1 MIAMKI
7 EPSHESPR
15 EQRARRPAGW
25 RILGLSLLTF
35 GAVITT
41 VGLFYAEENWRG
53 RQEWEA
59 YKRHLEASGVHLD
72 WHKDIPP
79 PVPDDQNFAM
89 TPFLAPLYDYIRPP
103 NGNTDFLP
111 YRDTNGVN
119 RAECFAQD
127 FDLHYDFRDFFAEQ
141 GHLAN
146 LNQWVS
152 ILRNPAQPIQ
162 PNSTPPPAQLTRK
175 EAAAEI
181 LLELNQFK
189 PVLDELRTAST
200 RPYSRFNVYY
210 GPPNPLLMVLPHVFV
225 LERLSG
231 VLQVRASAKLALG
244 DSQGAF
250 EDVCLMFALAEA
262 IHADA
267 IFWSQ
272 SARASMLCG
281 CRQIIWEGLAQD
293 LWSDPQL
300 LAFETRLTKIALIKD
315 VVTGLECERG
325 QNVQFFEF
333 IRKQPGALD
342 GMLRDLAG
350 TGRYAPVPLLVRAA
364 PSGWLYREQIE
375 SDRIYD
381 ENVLSAFDA
390 QGGRIHPRMIDA
402 LGNPSRQQAEGSFN
416 RFWQQ
421 EIIEKFL
428 QPWNRPWEKWPLLRF
443 AFGQTSV
450 EEAAVACALQRY
462 RLANGHFPEKAQEL
476 VPGFIDKLPDDVC
489 NGKPLEY
496 RRIDGSH
503 FLLYSVGWN
512 ETDDSGGVVMNSDG
526 RTVDLTQGDWVWQ
539 PYPAKPD

>member
-1 MIAMKI
+1 MIAMKT

-15 EQRARRPAGW
+15 EQRARRPAAW
-25 RILGLSLLTF
+25 RILGLALLTF
-35 GAVITT
+35 GAMTTT

-53 RQEWEA
+53 KHEWET
-59 YKRHLEASGVHLD
+59 YKRQIEARGVSLD

-89 TPFLAPLYDYIRPP
+89 TPFLAPLYDYIRPR
-103 NGNTDFLP
+103 NGDTDFLP
-111 YRDTNGVN
+111 YRDTNGVS

-127 FDLHYDFRDFFAEQ
+127 FDLNYDFRDFFAEQ
-141 GHLAN
+141 GHLTS

-175 EAAAEI
+175 EAAAAV
-181 LLELNQFK
+181 LSELNQFK
-189 PVLDELRTAST
+189 PVLDELRTASS

-210 GPPNPLLMVLPHVFV
+210 DTPNPLNIVVPHYFV
-225 LERLSG
+225 LQRLSG
-231 VLQVRASAKLALG
+231 VLEVRASAKLALG
-244 DSQGAF
+244 DSRGAF

-262 IHADA
+262 DHSDPF
-267 IFWSQ
+267 FWTQ
-272 SARASMLCG
+272 SARVPLLCG
-281 CRQIIWEGLAQD
+281 CRQIIWEGLAQG
-293 LWSDPQL
+293 LWSEPQL

-315 VVTGLECERG
+315 VVAGLECDRG
-325 QNVQFFEF
+325 RNVQFFEF

-342 GMLRDLAG
+342 WMLRETAFG
-350 TGRYAPVPLLVRAA
+350 TNQYIPVPLFVRVA
-364 PSGWLYREQIE
+364 PSGWLYHKQIE
-375 SDRIYD
+375 SDRTYD
-381 ENVLSAFDA
+381 EKVLPAFDA

-402 LGNPSRQQAEGSFN
+402 LVNPSRQQAEGSFN

-450 EEAAVACALQRY
+450 DEAAVACALERY
-462 RLANGHFPEKAQEL
+462 RLANGNFPEKAQEL
-476 VPGFIDKLPDDVC
+476 VPGYIDKLPDDVC

-496 RRIDGSH
+496 RRIDDSH
-503 FLLYSVGWN
+503 FILYSVGWN
-512 ETDDSGGVVMNSDG
+512 ETDDGGRVVMNSDG
-526 RTVDLTQGDWVWQ
+526 KTVNPTQGDWVWQ
-539 PYPAKPD
+539 YPESN